1 MQNSTTTEVLP
12 IDTFEHTATTE
23 VVQPTDVHFPRL
35 VKDESY
41 LQLVEEI
48 KATETEASFTARIS
62 VIQGY
67 YAIGT
72 LIKQYQEERNIG
84 VTGFIKELSLDLKY
98 AERSLWFA
106 KKMADT
112 WKTEDDLMNNLPD
125 GKATSWT
132 KVKALL
138 GDSTNTDEVLDVT
151 KIARG
156 IVRRY
161 GEDVAQ
167 QVGREL
173 LNASVSSQDAPGRE

>member
-1 MQNSTTTEVLP
+1 MQSSTEVLP
-12 IDTFEHTATTE
+12 IDSFEHTATTE
-23 VVQPTDVHFPRL
+23 ITYPRL

-41 LQLVEEI
+41 LNLVEEI
-48 KATETEASFTARIS
+48 RATEIEASFNARLT

-67 YAIGT
+67 YEIGS
-72 LIKQYQEERNIG
+72 LIKQYQESRNIG
-84 VTGFIKELSLDLKY
+84 VTTFIKELSLDLKY

-112 WKTEDDLMNNLPD
+112 WKTEEELFNNLPD

-138 GDSTNTDEVLDVT
+138 GDTTKTDDVLDVT

-156 IVRRY
+156 IIRRY
-161 GEDVAQ
+161 GEDVAR
-167 QVGREL
+167 QVAQFIV
-173 LNASVSSQDAPGRE
+173 NTTYHVQ

>member
-1 MQNSTTTEVLP
+1 MVTNAEVLP
-12 IDTFEHTATTE
+12 IDSFEHTATT
-23 VVQPTDVHFPRL
+23 DVTYPRL

-41 LQLVEEI
+41 LNLVEEI
-48 KATETEASFTARIS
+48 KATETEASFNARIT

-67 YAIGT
+67 YQIGT
-72 LIKQYQEERNIG
+72 LVKQYQEAHNIG
-84 VTGFIKELSLDLKY
+84 VTSFIKELSLDLKY

-112 WKTEDDLMNNLPD
+112 WRTEEELMNNLPD

-138 GDSTNTDEVLDVT
+138 GDTTKTDDVLDIT

-156 IVRRY
+156 IVKRY
-161 GEDVAQ
+161 GYEVAN
-167 QVGREL
+167 QVATEINYEIEKSL
-173 LNASVSSQDAPGRE
+173 EQTTA

>member
-1 MQNSTTTEVLP
+1 MQNSTEVLP
-12 IDTFEHTATTE
+12 IDSFEHTATTE
-23 VVQPTDVHFPRL
+23 PAYPRL

-41 LQLVEEI
+41 IKLVEEI
-48 KATETEASFTARIS
+48 RATETEASFNARLT

-67 YAIGT
+67 YEIGS
-72 LIKQYQEERNIG
+72 LIKQYQEARNIG

-112 WKTEDDLMNNLPD
+112 WKTEEDLFNNLPD

-138 GDSTNTDEVLDVT
+138 GDTTKTDEVLDVT

-156 IVRRY
+156 LIKRY
-161 GEDVAQ
+161 GEDVAI
-167 QVGREL
+167 QVAQSIL
-173 LNASVSSQDAPGRE
+173 TA